1 MKRAVGQNHP
11 YRWPKTT
18 GFYTRGGYLKEDKIW
33 YLTEK
38 IAGCNLSIS
47 TEGWVAS
54 RNKIIGER
62 GMGTLKFQGV
72 SIEEDCLDTLFRNI
86 HKLKDHFKLAD
97 FFENV
102 EFELTLYGKLILK
115 GTDSSDENMCNYRK
129 KNINNG
135 DFICFG
141 IGFAFQVNVQLPPTF
156 SNLIS
161 SKQDK
166 GERNLIVPISYY
178 LARVLKYFD
187 IAHTDI
193 HMIAKLS
200 DILHDGKFNN
210 VIIDKELEG
219 YVLYKR
225 YSEGEGLINQLIEVF
240 EILKLKSNRV
250 VKKAVPRICFC
261 HKRY

>member
-1 MKRAVGQNHP
+1 
-11 YRWPKTT
+11 
-18 GFYTRGGYLKEDKIW
+18 
-33 YLTEK
+33 
-38 IAGCNLSIS
+38 
-47 TEGWVAS
+47 
-54 RNKIIGER
+54 
-62 GMGTLKFQGV
+62 
-72 SIEEDCLDTLFRNI
+72 
-86 HKLKDHFKLAD
+86 
-97 FFENV
+97 
-102 EFELTLYGKLILK
+102 
-115 GTDSSDENMCNYRK
+115 MCNYRK

-141 IGFAFQVNVQLPPTF
+141 IGFAFPVNVQLPPTF

-166 GERNLIVPISYY
+166 GERNLIVPISYN

-193 HMIAKLS
+193 HTIVKLS

-225 YSEGEGLINQLIEVF
+225 YSEGEGLVNQLIEVF
-240 EILKLKSNRV
+240 EKLKSNRV